1 MGTIDLDYIEMLLIE
16 KERVEIWLTLLENEI
31 KSLKSVEYTN
41 LGIIARRIR
50 EELEKDTWIKPEV
63 YIHQE
68 GLI

>member
-1 MGTIDLDYIEMLLIE
+1 MLLIE

-41 LGIIARRIR
+41 LGIIARGIR

-63 YIHQE
+63 YIEQE